1 MPLEVMTKLPSELG
15 TAARDSDEMVGM
27 ELAAMVPKP
36 DRPYSPKVVK
46 ALAETLA
53 SVLQAIG
60 IEGVEVE
67 EYGGPVAQL
76 EPDDVRFLAMIAA
89 MAQDYGKPIPIELS
103 DIRGD
108 RELTVITAHLKGLA
122 NDPRFKAFLE
132 VDQEAAGPLAEGM
145 RAESSPEVE
154 VEGVMEEDVME
165 EGDEEEG
172 EVEIEVKKKRP
183 SPDAL
188 FRSRMR

>member
-1 MPLEVMTKLPSELG
+1 MPLEVMSKLPSELG
-15 TAARDSDEMVGM
+15 AAARDSDEMVGL

-67 EYGGPVAQL
+67 EYTGPVAQL
-76 EPDDVRFLAMIAA
+76 EPDDVRFLAMVAA
-89 MAQDYGKPIPIELS
+89 MAQDYGKPIPVELT

-108 RELTVITAHLKGLA
+108 KELTVITAHLKGLA

-132 VDQEAAGPLAEGM
+132 VDQEAAEPLAEEMAMERNG
-145 RAESSPEVE
+145 EVE
-154 VEGVMEEDVME
+154 VEGMLEEGEEE
-165 EGDEEEG
+165 EGDDEEE
-172 EVEIEVKKKRP
+172 VVQVKKRA

>member
-1 MPLEVMTKLPSELG
+1 MPLEVMTKLPGELSK
-15 TAARDSDEMVGM
+15 AARDSDEMVGM

-46 ALAETLA
+46 ALAETLKA
-53 SVLQAIG
+53 VLEAVG

-67 EYGGPVAQL
+67 EYTGPVAQL
-76 EPDDVRFLAMIAA
+76 EPDDVRFLAMVAA
-89 MAQDYGKPIPIELS
+89 MAQDYGKPIPVELS
-103 DIRGD
+103 DIKGD
-108 RELTVITAHLKGLA
+108 KELTVITAHLKGLA

-132 VDQEAAGPLAEGM
+132 VDQEQAEPLAEEMAMEKRG
-145 RAESSPEVE
+145 EVE
-154 VEGVMEEDVME
+154 VEGMME
-165 EGDEEEG
+165 EGEGEEGEEG
-172 EVEIEVKKKRP
+172 EVEIEVKKKP

>member
-1 MPLEVMTKLPSELG
+1 MPLEVMAKLPSELG
-15 TAARDSDEMVGM
+15 TAARDSDEMVGL

-53 SVLQAIG
+53 SVLRTIG

-154 VEGVMEEDVME
+154 VEGMMEE